1 MSIDTCLK
9 KMLKFANKGLWKRS
23 KEVVK
28 QMKHELFFN
37 KAAQDPQKPG
47 QNSGQIFKNRTISG
61 NPYYLVLFEIVLY
74 RGLY

>member
-1 MSIDTCLK
+1 MK
-9 KMLKFANKGLWKRS
+9 NS

-28 QMKHELFFN
+28 QIKLEFCFN
-37 KAAQDPQKPG
+37 KDAQDPQKPG
-47 QNSGQIFKNRTISG
+47 KNSGQFVENRTISG